1 MIEYDHEP
9 VRGLPGDLPAG
20 EEILWQG
27 APDWRVFLRSALKS
41 RWIIGYFVAIA
52 LVALASGSFG
62 GALAS
67 AISGVLAV
75 GLLAVYAVLVARTT
89 VYTITN
95 RRVVLRIGVALN
107 KCINLPLKLIGAAHL
122 RPQGGEFGDIALE
135 LLGRHGLGYAMIWPH
150 ARPLKLRSAQPMM
163 RGLPDAQNVAGL
175 LTKACAAVVANA
187 PVNDAPKQAGAAVLP
202 GRFEE
207 AIA

>member
-52 LVALASGSFG
+52 LVALANGSFG

-67 AISGVLAV
+67 VISGVLAI

-122 RPQGGEFGDIALE
+122 RPQGGAFG
-135 LLGRHGLGYAMIWPH
+135 GRTHDAIH
-150 ARPLKLRSAQPMM
+150 ARIQAQSDQPLDLAR
-163 RGLPDAQNVAGL
+163 RRHLDAG
-175 LTKACAAVVANA
+175 
-187 PVNDAPKQAGAAVLP
+187 
-202 GRFEE
+202 GR
-207 AIA
+207 

>member
-27 APDWRVFLRSALKS
+27 APDWQVFLRSALKS

-135 LLGRHGLGYAMIWPH
+135 LLGRHGIGYAMIWPH
-150 ARPLKLRSAQPMM
+150 ARPMKLRSAQPMM

-175 LTKACAAVVANA
+175 LAKACAAVVANA
-187 PVNDAPKQAGAAVLP
+187 PVNDTPKQAPAAAVP
-202 GRFEE
+202 GGFEE